1 MICLIFRSLKEG
13 SQTLFVPLRRKGVL
27 KSLLVL
33 TVFLFSACIKDITD
47 LNVNPDQP
55 LNTDPNYIF
64 SYVLQQGTGNYN
76 SAVSLEQWGL
86 MNWVMYMASR
96 EGVEEGREYPMPPAK
111 DDFWREQYT
120 NTLSNAQ
127 IIVNMAADDPE
138 MKNMKAA
145 ARIWQVYIF
154 SMLTDLW
161 GDIPYSEALSGLT
174 ELNFSPAYDRQSDIY
189 KAMITQL
196 QEDVNTLDTQ
206 GMFFDPQY
214 DLIYNGNVDHWKAFG
229 NSLMLRLATRINMVD
244 FDYYADVVQGL
255 HHQPLIGSQE
265 ESAIFPFNA
274 QRKNH
279 LWETM
284 YRNESTIQN
293 NPSKFFVDLL
303 VEGNDPRVKVF
314 FEEAPLSFLPFIP
327 KYKGVPNLLPN
338 SDPYWDNY
346 NINESLGIPGEWGDI
361 SRIGQWFLNDNT
373 PGVIMN
379 YSEVYFLLAE
389 AALHGLWY
397 NNPDQLMKQGV
408 EANIRFFNLYG
419 TIESQISESEISIFV
434 LNLPDATLEE
444 IITQKY
450 ISFGFEQGYEAYA
463 EYRRTGYP
471 VLEKYDG
478 SGIDK
483 SIFPL
488 RLPYPNSEYTLN
500 RKNYNEAVSNQGPD
514 NEFTPIW
521 WIP

>member
-1 MICLIFRSLKEG
+1 MICLNSKTTKEG
-13 SQTLFVPLRRKGVL
+13 SKQFFSRNPGGHCRK
-27 KSLLVL
+27 LLLIL
-33 TVFLFSACIKDITD
+33 TVLLFNACTKDLTE

-55 LNTDPNYIF
+55 LTTDPGYIF

-76 SAVSLEQWGL
+76 SDVSLEQWGL
-86 MNWVMYMASR
+86 MNWVMYLASR
-96 EGVEEGREYPMPPAK
+96 EGVEEGREYPIPSAK

-120 NTLSNAQ
+120 NTLANAQ
-127 IIVNMAADDPE
+127 IIVNMAEDDPG
-138 MKNMKAA
+138 MDNMKAA
-145 ARIWQVYIF
+145 ASIWQVYIF

-161 GDIPYSEALSGLT
+161 GDIPYSEALKGMT
-174 ELNFSPAYDRQSDIY
+174 ELDFSPAYDRQSDIY
-189 KAMITQL
+189 KAMIMHL
-196 QEDVNTLDTQ
+196 HEAVSTLDAQ
-206 GMFFDPQY
+206 KLFFDPQY
-214 DLIYNGNVDHWKAFG
+214 DLIYNGNVDHWKALG
-229 NSLMLRLATRINMVD
+229 NSLMLRLATRVNKVN
-244 FDYYADVVQGL
+244 FDYYVSVVHGL
-255 HHQPLIGSQE
+255 QNQPLISNQE

-274 QRKNH
+274 ERKNH

-293 NPSKFFVDLL
+293 NPSKFFVDML
-303 VEGNDPRVKVF
+303 VERNDPRVKVF

-338 SDPYWDNY
+338 NDPHWNNY
-346 NINESLGIPGEWGDI
+346 NVNESLGIPGEWGDI
-361 SRIGQWFLNDNT
+361 SRIGEWFLNDNT

-379 YSEVYFLLAE
+379 YSEVCFLLAE
-389 AALHGLWY
+389 AALHGLWDDS
-397 NNPDQLMKQGV
+397 PDQLMKQGV
-408 EANIRFFNLYG
+408 EGNIRFFNLYG
-419 TIESQISESEISIFV
+419 NTQNHIPESEISIFV
-434 LNLPDATLEE
+434 LNLPEATLKE

-471 VLEKYDG
+471 VLTKHDG

-500 RKNYNEAVSNQGPD
+500 RKNYDEAVGNQGPD